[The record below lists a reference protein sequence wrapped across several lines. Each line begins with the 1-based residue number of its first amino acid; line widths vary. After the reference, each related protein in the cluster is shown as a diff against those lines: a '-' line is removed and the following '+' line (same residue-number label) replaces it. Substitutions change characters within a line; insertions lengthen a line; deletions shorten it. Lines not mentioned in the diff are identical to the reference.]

1 MGEYAL
7 FKGCMTPVRLPYM
20 EAAARMLLGR
30 FDIELREMPE
40 TGCCPDP
47 SLRSV
52 DKETWTVLAARN
64 LSLAEG
70 MGLNVLTLCNG
81 CFETLKTVDVAIK
94 GDSKLRDKVNERL
107 STVGREY
114 NGKTEVKH
122 LVEVLTGD
130 IGLESLRGAVERP
143 LKNLRVA
150 AHYGCHLLRPNSVL
164 EVDDPLRPVLLDRLI
179 ELTGASSV
187 PYYKRNICC
196 GAGTNAA
203 DPETGKRLVGYKLG
217 WVEMANAD
225 CMAVVC
231 PYCMLQYD
239 VTQRLVMKDSG
250 ERFDIPVFYYPE
262 LLLLAMGVP
271 PGELAF
277 EMHRTKVEPAL
288 EKIR

>member
-1 MGEYAL
+1 
-7 FKGCMTPVRLPYM
+7 MTPVRLPHM
-20 EAAARMLLGR
+20 EAAARMLFGH

-122 LVEVLTGD
+122 LVEVLTDD
-130 IGLESLRGAVERP
+130 IGLERLRGAVEKP

-150 AHYGCHLLRPNSVL
+150 AHYGCHLLRPNSIL

-187 PYYKRNICC
+187 PYYKRNLCC
-196 GAGTNAA
+196 GAGTSMA
-203 DPETGKRLVGYKLG
+203 DTETSKNLVRYKLG
-217 WVEMANAD
+217 WVDRAGAD

-239 VTQRLVMKDSG
+239 VTQRLVRKDSG

-262 LLLLAMGVP
+262 LLLLAMSVP
-271 PGELAF
+271 PEELAF
-277 EMHRTKVEPAL
+277 EMHRTRVGPAL
-288 EKIR
+288 EKIV

>member
-1 MGEYAL
+1 
-7 FKGCMTPVRLPYM
+7 MTPVRLPYM

-107 STVGREY
+107 SAVGREY

-130 IGLESLRGAVERP
+130 IGLESLKKAVERP

-187 PYYKRNICC
+187 PYYKRNLCC
-196 GAGTNAA
+196 GAGTSMA
-203 DPETGKRLVGYKLG
+203 DTETSKNLVKYKLG
-217 WVEMANAD
+217 WVERAGAD

-239 VTQRLVMKDSG
+239 VTQRLVRKDSG

-271 PGELAF
+271 PEELAF
-277 EMHRTKVEPAL
+277 EMHRTKVGHAL
-288 EKIR
+288 EKIG